1 MEPFSSVVGSNPSA
15 SQRARARA
23 EAEADADEIVANA
36 LARRRRAEAN
46 RQMLHGSLW
55 FVGGLGLTVWT
66 LAAQPG
72 GRGAVFI
79 GAIVVGLIKFFR
91 GATMM

>member
-1 MEPFSSVVGSNPSA
+1 MEPFSSVVGNTPSA

-23 EAEADADEIVANA
+23 DVEADADELMANE
-36 LARRRRAEAN
+36 LVRRRRAEAN
-46 RQMLHGSLW
+46 RQMVHGSLW
-55 FVGGLGLTVWT
+55 FVGGLGLTMWT

-91 GATMM
+91 GATML